1 MHEFGWGASD
11 HDLLA
16 AGSLVGHIIECGC
29 QATGG
34 LFTDWEAVP
43 DWANIGYP
51 IAECRGDG
59 TFRITKPAGTGG
71 LIARGA
77 VAEQLLYEIGDPG
90 AYLPAR
96 RRLRLS
102 ARSRSSRTASTT
114 FASPARAV
122 RRRPT
127 RTRSRRPRW
136 RAFAAPARWSSSAST
151 R

>member
-11 HDLLA
+11 YDLLA

-90 AYLPAR
+90 AYVLPDVVCDFRQVTIEQDGVAPRPR
-96 RRLRLS
+96 RRR
-102 ARSRSSRTASTT
+102 ARH
-114 FASPARAV
+114 
-122 RRRPT
+122 RRRPAP
-127 RTRSRRPRW
+127 TRSRRPRW
-136 RAFAAPARWSSSAST
+136 PAFAAPARSSSSAST